1 MLFRSIYGLRVIHMT
16 KTKGTKAVKPIYLL
30 KAIPPVLFIKLQ
42 WRVSLDPKE
51 LYKLENGDLPVALAV
66 GQLAIAF
73 EGSTERTRRYYYDR
87 WLRIQ
92 FVSRLHLG

>member
-1 MLFRSIYGLRVIHMT
+1 MGIHLIYGLRVIHMT

-66 GQLAIAF
+66 GLRAGGLCLCNLARNTLSSGEPAIAA
-73 EGSTERTRRYYYDR
+73 SN
-87 WLRIQ
+87 
-92 FVSRLHLG
+92 